1 MQTLFVVENA
11 LSYEI
16 FWQTMIKYSPDFT
29 TSILLVNQNR
39 ETLKDP
45 LFAKVIHQSVSVRDI

>member
-16 FWQTMIKYSPDFT
+16 SWQNIIKYSPDFT

-45 LFAKVIHQSVSVRDI
+45 LFAMVIHQSVSVRDI